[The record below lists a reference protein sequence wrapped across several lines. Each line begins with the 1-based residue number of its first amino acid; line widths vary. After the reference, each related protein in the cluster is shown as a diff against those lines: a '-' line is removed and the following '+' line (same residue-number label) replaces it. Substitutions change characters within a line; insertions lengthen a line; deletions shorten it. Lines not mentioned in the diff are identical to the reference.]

1 MKAPAEKRQR
11 ILEFLRRF
19 IDEHGFPPSIREIQI
34 ACGLSSTS
42 VVDYHLRAL
51 EQAGYIRRQRELSRA
66 LELLE
71 PGRGSRTVTVPI
83 IGTIAAG
90 QPIPVPTPDTWSID
104 WGETVEVPASL
115 LGGREEVY
123 ALRVKGNSM
132 IDALVGDGDLVILAP
147 ADRAE
152 NGEMVAAWLKEEGE
166 ATLKRVYYERGRV
179 RLQPANENLAPIYTD
194 PENLQIQGKVILTL
208 RQTA

>member
-1 MKAPAEKRQR
+1 MRRPTEKRQR

-19 IDEHGFPPSIREIQI
+19 ISEYGFPPSIREIQI

-51 EQAGYIRRQRELSRA
+51 EQAGHIRRRRELSRA

-71 PGRGSRTVTVPI
+71 PGHGPRTAAVPI

-90 QPIPVPTPDTWSID
+90 QPIPVPSPDAWSID
-104 WGETVEVPASL
+104 WEETVEVPTSL
-115 LGGREEVY
+115 LGGRGEVY

-132 IDALVGDGDLVILAP
+132 IDALVGDGDLVVLAP
-147 ADRAE
+147 ADSAE
-152 NGEMVAAWLKEEGE
+152 NGDMVAAWLKEEGE
-166 ATLKRVYYERGRV
+166 ATLKRVYYERNRV
-179 RLQPANENLAPIYTD
+179 RLQPANESVAPIYTE
-194 PENLQIQGKVILTL
+194 PENLQVQGKVILTL